1 MSKRNNKKTINQE
14 KIYLINYNKKKDDL
28 EENFSNLSLKDDTI
42 SKIIKLCGE
51 DGKGEYY
58 LVLEFF
64 KKSKFV
70 KKNQLR
76 FNSSTKL
83 EVEKKKKKKI
93 HMNIII

>member
-1 MSKRNNKKTINQE
+1 M
-14 KIYLINYNKKKDDL
+14 
-28 EENFSNLSLKDDTI
+28 KDDTI

-64 KKSKFV
+64 LKSKFV

-83 EVEKKKKKKI
+83 AKLEVEKKKKKKLLRK
-93 HMNIII
+93 